1 MVAWDTGV
9 LRNRS
14 RTMWPRAVRGKTQ
27 SVAGASAMPCSP
39 TSASRRRNYLSKTLH
54 ALAREGILQ
63 STRGPGG
70 GFQLAKAPAHL
81 TLAEVVQPFLPLEGR
96 ACILGRGTCNDRTP
110 CAAHLPW
117 KPVKAEIQD
126 FFGLTTIASLLE
138 TERRA

>member
-1 MVAWDTGV
+1 
-9 LRNRS
+9 L
-14 RTMWPRAVRGKTQ
+14 RAVHRI
-27 SVAGASAMPCSP
+27 AEEPEGAPVRVTDIAAYLRVP
-39 TSASRRRNYLSKTLH
+39 RNYLSKTLH
-54 ALAREGILQ
+54 TLAREGILA

-70 GFQLAKAPAHL
+70 GFQLVKDPAVL

-126 FFGLTTIASLLE
+126 FFGLTTIASLVE

>member
-1 MVAWDTGV
+1 MLNLPQTAVYA
-9 LRNRS
+9 L
-14 RTMWPRAVRGKTQ
+14 RAVHCI
-27 SVAGASAMPCSP
+27 AEEPDGAPVRVTDIATRLGVP
-39 TSASRRRNYLSKTLH
+39 RNYLSKTLH

-96 ACILGRGTCNDRTP
+96 ACILGRGTCNDRAP

-126 FFGLTTIASLLE
+126 FFGLTTIANLLE

>member
-1 MVAWDTGV
+1 MLNLPQTAVYA
-9 LRNRS
+9 L
-14 RTMWPRAVRGKTQ
+14 RAVHRIAAEPEGAPVR
-27 SVAGASAMPCSP
+27 VADIASSLRVP
-39 TSASRRRNYLSKTLH
+39 RNYLSKTLH
-54 ALAREGILQ
+54 ALAREGILH

-70 GFQLAKAPAHL
+70 GFQLIKSPEAL

-117 KPVKAEIQD
+117 KPVKAEIAD
-126 FFGLTTIASLLE
+126 FFGLTTIASLIE